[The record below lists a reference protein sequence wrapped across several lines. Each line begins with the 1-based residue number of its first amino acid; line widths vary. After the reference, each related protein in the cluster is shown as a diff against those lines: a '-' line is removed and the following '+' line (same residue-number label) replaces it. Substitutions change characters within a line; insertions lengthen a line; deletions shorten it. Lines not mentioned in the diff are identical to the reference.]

1 MKIFDLEIVLR
12 DRPVNAAC
20 VSLAVLVLVMVT
32 PSISRARAPSPVS
45 RVCVGEAGMAKIVA
59 QDRDSGVNETNELM
73 HQDHVIETVEPQDQP
88 LAQAVFEMMVYKL
101 YGKYAKVP
109 PTRVYDRYLAFCLQK
124 AADSSV
130 MPE

>member
-1 MKIFDLEIVLR
+1 MKFFELEIVLR
-12 DRPVNAAC
+12 DRLVNAAC
-20 VSLAVLVLVMVT
+20 VSLAALVLVT
-32 PSISRARAPSPVS
+32 PSISFARALSPVS

-88 LAQAVFEMMVYKL
+88 LAQVEFEKMVYKL
-101 YGKYAKVP
+101 YGKYAKLP
-109 PTRVYDRYLAFCLQK
+109 PTRVYDQYLAFCLRK
-124 AADSSV
+124 AADLSV